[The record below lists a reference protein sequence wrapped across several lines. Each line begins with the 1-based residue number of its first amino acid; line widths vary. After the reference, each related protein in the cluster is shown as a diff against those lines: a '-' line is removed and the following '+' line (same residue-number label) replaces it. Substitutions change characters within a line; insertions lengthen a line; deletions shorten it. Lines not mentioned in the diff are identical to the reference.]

1 MTTSKKFRF
10 VSPGVFISEI
20 DKSQIPALPSAI
32 GPVVIGRAQRGP
44 GMLPVT
50 VNSYLEFVDKFGEP
64 ERGVVS
70 GDIWR
75 SGDATAPLYAA
86 YAAKAYLK
94 NSSPLTFIRLVGN
107 QSDEAT
113 AEGVAGWNTENQTA
127 DVSKANNGGAFG
139 LFIVESGSVM
149 SNVTGTLAAVFYLDK
164 GAVRLVGNDF
174 AGASVGSNG
183 AAVMVKSLGPS
194 YEFRAVIEDDAGNVV
209 EDTSFNF
216 NSNSSKYIRNVFN
229 TNPTLTNDAIT
240 VSDALKTYF
249 LGETFE
255 TSLRDV
261 VDESAPAYYG
271 FIVALQN
278 GAVQMNNFEGV
289 AAQPAKSGWIF
300 SQDLNNLTG
309 SFDPENMTKLFRFVV
324 NQGEGGEWEQRNIK
338 VSLMD
343 IKPST
348 NEFNK
353 FGSFTVGVRDMND
366 TDANPVF
373 LEVFTNCTLD
383 PNSPDFIGAKIGDQ
397 YFEWDATEK
406 RHIKYG
412 SFANKSSYIR
422 VELNPLI
429 EQGGVAAEALPFGMF
444 GPPVFKDINL
454 VSGSVVTS
462 SALLLGSGS
471 IPAVPN
477 FGAGSVAMPSGADV
491 LLKFP
496 TMKLRVSASDAGT
509 LDPRDAFFGPVTN
522 IEGSKRMNPDL
533 VDLVRAKPSGV
544 DSWVESSA
552 TQYSFVFT
560 LDDVVAV
567 SGTAGESDRFSFWEP
582 GSRVAGKSITAKAAG
597 NVSGAT
603 DGYKAILDRDI
614 NRFTVPLF
622 GASDGLDITE
632 KDPFRNSLLDDESDE
647 TKSSAV
653 YTLKKAV
660 DSIRD
665 AETLDC
671 NIVTIPGV
679 TNPGITKHLIDTV
692 ENRAD
697 ALAIIDI
704 PGGYVPAHENTL
716 PESQRLGSVKAT
728 VDQHK
733 DRGLNSSYACTYYP
747 WVKINDDATGFPL
760 FVPPSVVALGTM
772 ASSQEKSEVWFAPAG
787 FNRGGLTAGSAGLG
801 VLDVR
806 EKLTSKQRDKL
817 YENNINPIA
826 SFPNE
831 GIVIFGQKT
840 LQVTQSALDRINV
853 RRLMIYLKK
862 EISRIST
869 SVLFDQNVQITWD
882 RFKGQVNPFLASVQS
897 RFGLTDFKVVLDES
911 TTTSDLVDRNIL
923 YAKIFLKPARSIEF
937 IALDFIITRSGA
949 SFED

>member
-50 VNSYLEFVDKFGEP
+50 VNSYLEFVEKFGEP
-64 ERGVVS
+64 ERGVAS

-94 NSSPLTFIRLVGN
+94 NSSPLTFVRLVGN

-113 AEGVAGWNTENQTA
+113 VDGVAGWNTENQTA
-127 DVSKANNGGAFG
+127 TTSKATNGGAYG

-149 SNVTGTLAAVFYLDK
+149 SNVTGALAAVFYLDK

-174 AGASVGSNG
+174 TNTSVGANG
-183 AAVMVKSLGPS
+183 AAVMVKSIGPS
-194 YEFRAVIEDDAGNVV
+194 YEFRAVIEDEAGNVV

-216 NSNSSKYIRNVFN
+216 NSNSSKYVRNVFN
-229 TNPTLTNDAIT
+229 TNPTLTNEDIT
-240 VSDALKTYF
+240 VSDSVKTYF

-261 VDESAPAYYG
+261 VDESAAGYYG
-271 FIVALQN
+271 FIAALQN
-278 GAVQMNNFEGV
+278 GSVQMNNFEGV

-300 SQDLNNLTG
+300 SQDLNNVTG
-309 SFDPENMTKLFRFVV
+309 SFDPENMTKLLRFVV
-324 NQGEGGEWEQRNIK
+324 NQGEGGEWEQRNVK
-338 VSLMD
+338 VSIMD

-353 FGSFTVGVRDMND
+353 FGSFTVAVRDMSD

-373 LEVFTNCTLD
+373 LEVFTNCNLD
-383 PNSPDFIGAKIGDQ
+383 PNSPDFVGVKIGDQ
-397 YFEWDATEK
+397 YFEWDTVEK
-406 RHIKYG
+406 RHVKYG
-412 SFANKSSYIR
+412 SFANKSSYVR

-429 EQGGVAAEALPFGMF
+429 EQGGVSPEALPFGMF

-454 VSGSVVTS
+454 VSGSAVTA

-471 IPAVPN
+471 IPAVSN
-477 FGAGSVAMPSGADV
+477 FGAGSVAMPAGGNV

-496 TMKLRVSASDAGT
+496 TMKLRLSASDAGT
-509 LDPRDAFFGPVTN
+509 LDPRDAFYGPVTN

-544 DSWVESSA
+544 DSWDVSSA
-552 TQYSFVFT
+552 TQYSFIFT

-567 SGTAGESDRFSFWEP
+567 SGAAGESDRLSYWQE
-582 GSRVAGKSITAKAAG
+582 GSRVSGNSITAKAIA
-597 NVSGAT
+597 NVTGST

-622 GASDGLDITE
+622 GASDGMDITE
-632 KDPFRNSLLDDESDE
+632 KDPFRNTLLSAESDE
-647 TKSSAV
+647 TKNYAV

-660 DSIRD
+660 DTVRD

-716 PESQRLGSVKAT
+716 PESQRLGSVKST

-747 WVKINDDATGFPL
+747 WVKINDDATGMPL

-787 FNRGGLTAGSAGLG
+787 FNRGGLTDGSAGLG

-862 EISRIST
+862 EVSRIS
-869 SVLFDQNVQITWD
+869 SGVLFDQNVQVTWD
-882 RFKGQVNPFLASVQS
+882 RFKTEVNPFLASVQS
-897 RFGLTDFKVVLDES
+897 RFGLSDFKVVLDES
-911 TTTSDLVDRNIL
+911 TTTADLVDRNIL
-923 YAKIFLKPARSIEF
+923 YAKIYLKPARSIEF

>member
-50 VNSYLEFVDKFGEP
+50 VNNYLEFVDKFGEP
-64 ERGVVS
+64 ERGVPS

-75 SGDATAPLYAA
+75 NGDATAPLYAA

-94 NSSPLTFIRLVGN
+94 NSAPLTFVRLVGN

-113 AEGVAGWNTENQTA
+113 AEGVAGWNTENQAA
-127 DVSKANNGGAFG
+127 DVSKSVNGGAYG

-149 SNVTGTLAAVFYLDK
+149 TNVTGALAAVFYLDK
-164 GAVRLVGNDF
+164 GAIRLAGNNF
-174 AGASVGSNG
+174 SNTSVGTEG
-183 AAVMVKSLGPS
+183 AAVMVKSSGPS
-194 YEFRAVIEDDAGNVV
+194 FEFRAVIEDETGNVV
-209 EDTSFNF
+209 EDTAFNF

-261 VDESAPAYYG
+261 VDESAPGYYG
-271 FIVALQN
+271 FIAALQN

-300 SQDLNNLTG
+300 SQDLNNITG

-324 NQGEGGEWEQRNIK
+324 NQGEGGEWEQRNVK

-353 FGSFTVGVRDMND
+353 FGSFTVAVRDMND

-373 LEVFTNCTLD
+373 LEMFTNCNLD
-383 PNSPDFIGAKIGDQ
+383 PNSPDFIGVKIGDQ
-397 YFEWDATEK
+397 FFEWDSAEK
-406 RHIKYG
+406 RHVKYG
-412 SFANKSSYIR
+412 TFPNKSSYIR

-477 FGAGSVAMPSGADV
+477 FGAGSVAMPSGANV

-533 VDLVRAKPSGV
+533 VDLVRAKPAGV
-544 DSWVESSA
+544 DSWDESAA
-552 TQYSFVFT
+552 TQYSFIFT

-567 SGTAGESDRFSFWEP
+567 SGTAGESDRFSFWQQ
-582 GSRVAGKSITAKAAG
+582 GSRVAGSSITAKAAG
-597 NVSGAT
+597 NVSGST

-632 KDPFRNSLLDDESDE
+632 KDPFRNTLLAAESDE
-647 TKSSAV
+647 TKNYAV

-660 DSIRD
+660 DTIRD

-671 NIVTIPGV
+671 NIVAMPGI
-679 TNPGITKHLIDTV
+679 TNPGVTKHLIDTV

-697 ALAIIDI
+697 ALAIVDL

-716 PESQRLGSVKAT
+716 PESQRLGSVKST
-728 VDQHK
+728 VDQLR

-817 YENNINPIA
+817 YENNVNPIA

-869 SVLFDQNVQITWD
+869 GVLFDQNVQVTWD

-897 RFGLTDFKVVLDES
+897 RFGLSDFKVVLDES
-911 TTTSDLVDRNIL
+911 TTTADLVDRNIL